1 MLRVAC
7 DITEITAVFF
17 LAVEA
22 IKVENLSSLKGHWND
37 VYRRVNPKVVF
48 VDEWPKN
55 HTFTQKYQ
63 GEFFLIIGYVVGIVA
78 LLGIQKVLGYSQP
91 VYDGLSSILIM
102 AGYYLLLPFFIFAA
116 AYSGFVFFMERTT
129 LFFEWIEKNTAS
141 GIVGIVGFLL
151 YMIQYLL
158 RRAFDL

>member
-48 VDEWPKN
+48 VDEWPEN
-55 HTFTQKYQ
+55 YTFTQKYQ
-63 GEFFLIIGYVVGIVA
+63 GELFLIIGYVVGIVA
-78 LLGIQKVLGYSQP
+78 LLGIQKVLAVCRTFWNKNIQE
-91 VYDGLSSILIM
+91 SSC
-102 AGYYLLLPFFIFAA
+102 
-116 AYSGFVFFMERTT
+116 
-129 LFFEWIEKNTAS
+129 
-141 GIVGIVGFLL
+141 
-151 YMIQYLL
+151 
-158 RRAFDL
+158 